1 MRITFPLAMVFMF
14 SMLLRGE
21 ALAGDTPA
29 QLVPPT
35 TDAAAP
41 ARAPAV
47 EVSTVIPAGAPT
59 IAIQDLIAAAR
70 QYTDENA
77 AGLSAEEKKKR
88 LEVKNRI
95 SAILDLHEMARL
107 ILMKQWDKLKP
118 AEREKYAA
126 LLAALVEKIGYPQIE
141 KFFNGKIDIV
151 YEQEKTLDGGATA
164 VPTKIVYKEEDLT
177 LHTEFRLHPTPSGWR
192 VYDVI
197 TNSESLLLI
206 YRNQHSGIIKEKGF
220 AHLLKLME
228 KKLNE
233 AK

>member
-1 MRITFPLAMVFMF
+1 MVFMF

-41 ARAPAV
+41 AQAPAV

-95 SAILDLHEMARL
+95 SAILDLREMAHL
-107 ILMKQWDKLKP
+107 ILIKQWDKLKP
-118 AEREKYAA
+118 AEREKYAS
-126 LLAALVEKIGYPQIE
+126 LMAALVEKIGYPQIE
-141 KFFNGKIDIV
+141 KFFNEKLDV
-151 YEQEKTLDGGATA
+151 SYEEEKPLDGGATA
-164 VPTKIVYKEEDLT
+164 VSTKIAYKEEDVT
-177 LHTEFRLHPTPSGWR
+177 FSTEFRLHPTDKGWR
-192 VYDVI
+192 IYDVI
-197 TNSESLLLI
+197 TDGESLLLI
-206 YRNQHSGIIKEKGF
+206 YRNQHAGIIKDKGF
-220 AHLLKLME
+220 PHLIKLME
-228 KKLNE
+228 KKL
-233 AK
+233 K